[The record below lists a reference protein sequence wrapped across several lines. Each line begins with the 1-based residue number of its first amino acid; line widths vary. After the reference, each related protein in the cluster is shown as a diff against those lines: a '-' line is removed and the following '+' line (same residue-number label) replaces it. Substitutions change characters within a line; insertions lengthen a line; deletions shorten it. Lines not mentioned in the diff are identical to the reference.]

1 MAGLV
6 INAEEAV
13 STGRLIEFVWGDDPP
28 PTARKSLQV
37 YVSRLRRVLGETA
50 VTYSPGGYLLRIDE
64 GHIDARRFEQLAEE
78 GRRLMSTDPQ
88 GAFDLLD
95 QALSLW
101 RGSPLSD
108 IDAEGDLIPYIER
121 LDEARQAAIEDRIES
136 ALALG
141 RHGELVGEL
150 RTLVEAHPLRERLW
164 GQLMVALYRSGRQ
177 AEALRAFQRCRQIL
191 AEELGIEPSLPLQ
204 QLEESVLQQ
213 DPALDLDTPTPARG
227 RGESFGP
234 LRNPY
239 KGLRAFTEADASDF
253 FGRESMVTD
262 LVSRIEAG
270 ERFLALVGPSGSGK
284 SSVALAGVIP
294 AVQGPDRLVA
304 RITPGLH
311 PIAQLE
317 AGLTRASPHRSH
329 PVSLTAGDRLGL
341 LRAVLSSLPDERT
354 EMLLVIDQFEE
365 LLTGAI
371 AADTV
376 TDLLGNIVEAVEDP
390 HGRLTVLVTLRSD
403 FFDQA
408 LRRPELAQLLDS
420 GVVNVPPLS
429 AIEIQAAV
437 MRPARSVGLE
447 MEPGLVT
454 ELISETSR
462 HPGSLPLLQFV
473 LTELTDRAE
482 GRTLTLA
489 ALHRAGGIQGT
500 LAQRSEA
507 LFETL
512 SEGAKEA
519 TRLILL
525 HLVALN
531 EEGEPTR
538 RVAAVDDL
546 KISSIPDER
555 RHEALDALAEGRLLT
570 FGRDERSGQP
580 TVEVAH
586 EAVFREWPRCQRWIE
601 EAKSDIRALGELERA
616 TADWVGADRSPDYLL
631 KGSRLRLYEDWAERT
646 QLGTTGAAAAFVEA
660 SLEARRGEEQI
671 EEARRSR
678 ERTLERR
685 AITRLRVSVAVL
697 ALLAVVATGLSV
709 FAARQSREAEQQRQA
724 ALTAASQ
731 MLARQLS
738 FAAVVEAGRDP
749 ELSLLLGLHAV
760 RAASVGGD
768 PIPVETVEAL
778 HWGLQ
783 GMKVQYPVTDG
794 DVFLLVGPAGTRGA
808 YDLQID
814 QLVDL
819 ARQRVTRQLTPEECR
834 TLLSSGQCPELPDD
848 LSNGVLVEAA
858 PSGQGDQRLDGTTVS
873 VMGTISDVE
882 TAALRVEFDAFTEE
896 TGILVT
902 YGDGSHLFDDING
915 VLPQESDIIL
925 AAQPG
930 LVQTGAEAGRLIDLG
945 VYLSHDQVKS
955 DYGGHLTSLA
965 TVGPG
970 GVHPSPTGTL
980 YGVPLNMSIKGL
992 IWFVPENFE
1001 AAGYEI
1007 PVTWDELIALS
1018 DLIVADGG
1026 TPWCFAEESGPASG
1040 WPGTDWV
1047 EDILLHE
1054 HGPEVYDG
1062 WVRGD
1067 VLFSDPRVRDA
1078 FERLGELFFTSGYV
1092 HGGAATAI
1100 ETSFADAPAAL
1111 LSNPP
1116 GCWLYHQASF
1126 LPNFIADPSEV
1137 ERVSAFPTPSIDD
1150 AYANGLLMAADFAVV
1165 YTDRPEVRALTRWLA
1180 SPDFGTEMVAR
1191 LPGYFPSNRRFAT
1204 DVYQSDWRGTIAAI
1218 RSQSVVSDLVRFDAS
1233 DLMPEGIGAGPF
1245 WDAMIQYFLEGPDSL
1260 DTILADLDAMA
1271 AQVRP

>member
-13 STGRLIEFVWGDDPP
+13 STERLIEFVWGDDPP
-28 PTARKSLQV
+28 PTARKSLHV

-50 VTYSPGGYLLRIDE
+50 VTYSSGGYLLRVDE
-64 GHIDARRFEQLAEE
+64 GNIDARRFEQLAEE
-78 GRRLMSTDPQ
+78 GRRRMSTDPQ
-88 GAFDLLD
+88 AAFDLLD

-108 IDAEGDLIPYIER
+108 IAAEGDLIPYIER
-121 LDEARQAAIEDRIES
+121 LEEARQAATEDRIES

-204 QLEESVLQQ
+204 QLEERVLQQ
-213 DPALDLDTPTPARG
+213 DPALDLDTPTPARD

-239 KGLRAFTEADASDF
+239 KGLRAFTETDASDF

-294 AVQGPDRLVA
+294 AVQGPDRLVT
-304 RITPGLH
+304 RMTPGLH
-311 PIAQLE
+311 PIAHLE
-317 AGLTRASPHRSH
+317 AALTRLSPDRSH
-329 PVSLTAGDRLGL
+329 PVSLPTGDRLGL
-341 LRAVLSSLPDERT
+341 LRAVLSALPEERT

-371 AADTV
+371 GADTV
-376 TDLLGNIVEAVEDP
+376 TDLLGNISEAVEDP

-408 LRRPELAQLLDS
+408 LRLPDLAQLLDS

-429 AIEIQAAV
+429 ASDMQAAV
-437 MRPARSVGLE
+437 IRPAQSVGLE
-447 MEPGLVT
+447 IEPELVT
-454 ELISETSR
+454 ELISEASQN
-462 HPGSLPLLQFV
+462 PGSLPLLQFV

-489 ALHRAGGIQGT
+489 ALRLAGGIQGT
-500 LAQRSEA
+500 LAHQSEA
-507 LFETL
+507 LFESL
-512 SEGAKEA
+512 SQGGKEA
-519 TRLILL
+519 ARLILL
-525 HLVALN
+525 HLVSLN

-538 RVAAVDDL
+538 RVAIVDDL
-546 KISSIPDER
+546 ELPSTPEGR
-555 RHEALDALAEGRLLT
+555 RHEALDALVEGRLLT
-570 FGRDERSGQP
+570 VGRDERTGQP

-601 EAKSDIRALGELERA
+601 NAKADIRALGELERA
-616 TADWVGADRSPDYLL
+616 AADWVGADRSPDYLL

-646 QLGTTGAAAAFVEA
+646 ELGTTAGAAGFVEA
-660 SLEARRGEEQI
+660 SLKARRDEEEA

-685 AITRLRVSVAVL
+685 AVTRLQVSVAVL

-709 FAARQSREAEQQRQA
+709 FAARQSREAEQQREA

-768 PIPVETVEAL
+768 PVPVETVEAL

-783 GMKVQYPVTDG
+783 GMKLQYPVTDA

-834 TLLSSGQCPELPDD
+834 TFLSSGQCPELPGD

-858 PSGQGDQRLDGTTVS
+858 PPEPGDQMLDGTTVS
-873 VMGTISDVE
+873 VMGALSDVE
-882 TAALRVEFDAFTEE
+882 TAALRAEFDAFTEE
-896 TGILVT
+896 TGIRVT
-902 YGDGSHLFDDING
+902 FGEGSFLFG
-915 VLPQESDIIL
+915 VVTGELPQQPDIVL
-925 AAQPG
+925 ASQPG
-930 LVQTGAEAGRLIDLG
+930 WVQTEAEAGRLIDLG
-945 VYLSHDQVKS
+945 AYLPQDQVKT
-955 DYGGHLTSLA
+955 DYGDYLTSLA

-980 YGVPLNMSIKGL
+980 YGVPLNMTTKSQ

-1007 PVTWDELIALS
+1007 PATWDELIDLS

-1067 VLFSDPRVRDA
+1067 VPFSDPRVRDA
-1078 FERLGELFFTSGYV
+1078 FEHLGELFFTSGYV
-1092 HGGAATAI
+1092 NGGAVTAI
-1100 ETSFADAPAAL
+1100 ETSYADAPAAL

-1116 GCWLYHQASF
+1116 GCWLHHQASF

-1137 ERVSAFPTPSIDD
+1137 GRVSAFPTPSIDD
-1150 AYANGLLMAADFAVV
+1150 AYANGLLTGADFAVV
-1165 YTDRPEVRALTRWLA
+1165 YTDRPEVRALMRWLA
-1180 SPDFGTEMVAR
+1180 SPDFGTEMAAR
-1191 LPGYFPSNRRFAT
+1191 LPGYFPANRRFNT
-1204 DVYQSDWRGTIAAI
+1204 DIYHNDWRETIAAI
-1218 RSQSVVSDLVRFDAS
+1218 RSRSVESDSVRFDAS
-1233 DLMPEGIGAGPF
+1233 DLMPEEIGSGGF
-1245 WDAMIQYFLEGPDSL
+1245 TDGMIQYFLEGLDSL
-1260 DTILADLDAMA
+1260 DTILADLDAIA
-1271 AQVRP
+1271 AQARP